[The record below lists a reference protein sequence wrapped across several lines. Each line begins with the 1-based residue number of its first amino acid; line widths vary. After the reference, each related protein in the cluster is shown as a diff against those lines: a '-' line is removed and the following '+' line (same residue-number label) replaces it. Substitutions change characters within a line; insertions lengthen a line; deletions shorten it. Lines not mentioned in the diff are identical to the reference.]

1 MKKSFLSI
9 LVMLATSVF
18 LNVYPQ
24 VTPPGAG
31 DKDLRDNNIRMR
43 SVEIE
48 RVKREAAK
56 GNSPLFLL
64 INSDIES
71 KYPQIKE
78 DFESIQI
85 SQTAIIK
92 AYTTGEK
99 IDYTI
104 IESSAE
110 VINRNAK
117 RLDSNLFASKME
129 KKENKSKQKEAI
141 NIKNLI
147 VELDNAI
154 GSFVSSKMFLDLKV
168 IDPETAKKTR
178 VDLASIME
186 LADKLS
192 KEAKVK
198 KKTAV

>member
-9 LVMLATSVF
+9 LVMLVTSVF
-18 LNVYPQ
+18 SSVYSQ

-56 GNSPLFLL
+56 GNSPLFLV

-85 SQTAIIK
+85 SQAAIIK

-117 RLDSNLFASKME
+117 RLDSNLFASRME